1 MNLETG
7 AVIYANRGF
16 IKETLDKFM
25 YKIKQI
31 ENER

>member
-7 AVIYANRGF
+7 TVIYANKGRK
-16 IKETLDKFM
+16 KETLDKFM